1 MSQSTTQANS
11 KKATIVNF
19 GKTLA
24 RRILRDYVIAQL
36 PLMMYYIYKVS
47 VYAVVPNKEG
57 GEFEYSG
64 KLFVVI
70 DELEL
75 QYRVQY
81 EKSVNLKLKLR
92 VWGEVKNKFNTKKI
106 VIDETSPIEIEF
118 EVNSIDPSLG
128 WYKFKIK
135 GFKPK
140 SLPVEC
146 LFSILRIFDVRLV
159 PTLPRETVVTPRIT
173 LEVT

>member
-1 MSQSTTQANS
+1 MNQSTAPTNTR
-11 KKATIVNF
+11 ATIVDF
-19 GKTLA
+19 GKVLA
-24 RRILRDYVIAQL
+24 RRILRDYVITQL
-36 PLMMYYIYKVS
+36 SLMMHYIYKVS

-81 EKSVNLKLKLR
+81 EKSLNLKLKLR
-92 VWGEVKNKFNTKKI
+92 VWGEIKNKFNMKK
-106 VIDETSPIEIEF
+106 VVVDEYDPIEVEF
-118 EVNSIDPSLG
+118 EVNSIDSSLG
-128 WYKFKIK
+128 WYRFKIK
-135 GFKPK
+135 GIKPK

-146 LFSILRIFDVRLV
+146 LFSVLRIFDVKLV
-159 PTLPRETVVTPRIT
+159 PAVPRENVVTPRIT
-173 LEVT
+173 IEVS